1 MDAHALTDFKQTNVS
16 TAEKRLQEAMM
27 KLKTKL
33 ETKEGDNANSGKEK
47 TRQEFTTKR
56 GLGESYSLMME
67 LVNLG

>member
-33 ETKEGDNANSGKEK
+33 ETKEGDNANSGDWLRCDKNSQPNGGWEK
-47 TRQEFTTKR
+47 VIR
-56 GLGESYSLMME
+56 
-67 LVNLG
+67 